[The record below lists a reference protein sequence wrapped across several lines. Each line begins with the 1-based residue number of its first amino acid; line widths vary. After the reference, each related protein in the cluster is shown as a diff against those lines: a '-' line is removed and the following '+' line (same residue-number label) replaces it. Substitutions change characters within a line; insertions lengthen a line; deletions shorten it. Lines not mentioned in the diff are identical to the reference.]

1 MLVLLWLLHQKGLF
15 DPLYDWWDDLLDAD
29 EQIIMDKRKITTE
42 KGHHNIHD
50 NKHHKQEFRG
60 PNYTAQYRP
69 RTGYEHKLK
78 HSGRSSDYFDDLHH
92 VGKEMHKHSERN
104 SDYFDDLHH
113 VGKEMHKHG
122 HKKKNMDNRQQIADH
137 PAHHKHRKKW
147 DSSEGQLKE
156 TKLKHDKARQEN
168 YGKHKQVQLD
178 EPEDE

>member
-1 MLVLLWLLHQKGLF
+1 VLVLLWLLHQKGLF

-60 PNYTAQYRP
+60 PNYTGQYRP